1 MSLIEGLSTKGS
13 LSTGGQAMIGCQYKY
28 MDRYYVMVGETF
40 QGIVQEPL
48 FLETTE
54 AGKPLSRRPD
64 RLDGW
69 YLGVP
74 TGRRLRV
81 ISAPPR
87 DPFVL
92 AVVLGIAAAVLMRKL

>member
-13 LSTGGQAMIGCQYKY
+13 VSTGGQAMVGYQYKY

-40 QGIVQEPL
+40 QGIVEEPL

-54 AGKPLSRRPD
+54 GGEPLSRRAD

-74 TGRRLRV
+74 TGRHLRV
-81 ISAPPR
+81 VSAPRR
-87 DPFVL
+87 DPFVAAL
-92 AVVLGIAAAVLMRKL
+92 LLGIAAALLMRKL